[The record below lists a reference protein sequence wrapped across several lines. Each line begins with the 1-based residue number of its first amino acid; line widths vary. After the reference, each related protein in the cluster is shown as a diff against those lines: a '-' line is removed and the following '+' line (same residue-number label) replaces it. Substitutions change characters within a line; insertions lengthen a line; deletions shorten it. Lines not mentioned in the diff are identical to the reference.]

1 MILQEGDRVT
11 LTIERLNY
19 GGSGIGHYRDM
30 VIFVPRTAPGD
41 EILTE
46 IIEVKKRYAIGILLD
61 LLHPSPLRTAPPC
74 RYYSLCGG
82 CQLQHLDYSAQIG
95 LKREIVRE
103 TLERIGKLTEIPV
116 KEMIGASEPFHYRNK
131 GTYHI
136 DVDQGKPLVGFVS
149 LDKKSVIDIEECLI
163 QEPLSHE
170 IFKKG
175 REALTGARERGDH
188 AYRALMIRVGRN
200 SKEGMAV
207 FIAKE
212 NPQSRSELL
221 RTFSKETPLSLWL
234 NINRKKNHSN
244 LGDEFEHVGGPL
256 SIRETIGGV
265 KYLISPESFFQINT
279 AQTEKLYDLVLQY
292 ANPQGHEI
300 ILDLYSGTGGITLY
314 LARFCRVIYGFEM
327 SRKATQD
334 AEENARLNGITN
346 CSFRTGKVETTLL
359 KFFTKQISPH
369 TAVLDPPRA
378 GCSPK
383 VLDLLSRMKIRKIV
397 YASCS
402 PPTLARDLKI
412 LKSLGYQILEVQP
425 IDMFPQTYHIE
436 TVTLLTNPGL

>member
-1 MILQEGDRVT
+1 MDLQEGDRIS

-19 GGSGIGHYRDM
+19 GGSGIGYHRGR

-41 EILTE
+41 EVLTE
-46 IIEVKKRYAIGILLD
+46 ILEVKKHYALGILRD
-61 LLHPSPLRTAPPC
+61 LLHPSPLRTVPPC

-82 CQLQHLDYSAQIG
+82 CQLQHLTYSSQ
-95 LKREIVRE
+95 LSMKSEIVRE
-103 TLERIGKLTEIPV
+103 TLERIGKLTQVPV
-116 KEMIGASEPFHYRNK
+116 REMIGASEPFHYRNK

-136 DVDQGKPLVGFVS
+136 DSDHEKPLVGFVS

-163 QEPLSHE
+163 QEPLSHQ

-175 REALTGARERGDH
+175 REALTGAIERDH

-207 FIAKE
+207 FIARE
-212 NPQSRSELL
+212 TPQSRSDLL
-221 RTFSKETPLSLWL
+221 RTFSKEPPISLWL
-234 NINRKKNHSN
+234 NINRRKNHSN
-244 LGDEFEHVGGPL
+244 LGDEFEHIGGLP
-256 SIRETIGGV
+256 SITETIGHV
-265 KYLISPESFFQINT
+265 NYLISPESFFQVNT
-279 AQTEKLYDLVLQY
+279 AQTEKLYNLVLHY
-292 ANPQGHEI
+292 ANPQSDEI
-300 ILDLYSGTGGITLY
+300 LLDLYSGTGGIALY
-314 LARFCRVIYGFEM
+314 LARFCRAVYGFELN
-327 SRKATQD
+327 RKATQD

-383 VLDLLSRMKIRKIV
+383 VLDLLAKMKIKKIV
-397 YASCS
+397 YVSCS

-412 LKSLGYQILEVQP
+412 LKGLGYQILEVQP

-436 TVTLLTNPGL
+436 AVTALTRT